1 MKSTRRLLAILFL
14 LISLMAFY
22 YTINNYEKVT
32 SIVNNIVRKYSKNNV
47 IVPKESYNHRVY
59 LYKTVSETDN
69 FEPHSIDDIKKIY
82 YTVLNNGW
90 DTFTFYC
97 PYEYKSCVDDVKMIA
112 NSTHD
117 TFISLINNYVSPLNS
132 YKRYNTVIIDDN
144 KVVLTIEKLYTDEEI
159 KELNNY
165 LDEYFK
171 VNSFN
176 TTKATKKDIEKI
188 HDFLIDKITYDVNY
202 EKTSEITDSNKATGA
217 LFNGIALCSGY
228 SDAFG
233 LFLDRI
239 NVPNFKINSDEHE
252 WTMVY
257 YDNEWKHIDITWDDD
272 EVNKNNNRNFFLINT
287 AELFMKDTEEHNFNN
302 NTYLEIK

>member
-165 LDEYFK
+165 LDESFK

-188 HDFLIDKITYDVNY
+188 HDFLIDKRTYDVNY

-287 AELFMKDTEEHNFNN
+287 AELFKKDTEEHNFNN

>member
-97 PYEYKSCVDDVKMIA
+97 PYEYESCVDDVKMIA

-188 HDFLIDKITYDVNY
+188 HDFLINRITYDVNY
-202 EKTSEITDSNKATGA
+202 EKTNEITDSNKATGA

-287 AELFMKDTEEHNFNN
+287 AELFKKDTEEHNFNN

>member
-287 AELFMKDTEEHNFNN
+287 AELFKKDTEEHNFNN

>member
-97 PYEYKSCVDDVKMIA
+97 PYEYESCVDDVKMIA

-176 TTKATKKDIEKI
+176 KTKATKKDIEKI

-287 AELFMKDTEEHNFNN
+287 AELFKKDTEEHNFNN

>member
-1 MKSTRRLLAILFL
+1 
-14 LISLMAFY
+14 
-22 YTINNYEKVT
+22 
-32 SIVNNIVRKYSKNNV
+32 
-47 IVPKESYNHRVY
+47 
-59 LYKTVSETDN
+59 
-69 FEPHSIDDIKKIY
+69 
-82 YTVLNNGW
+82 
-90 DTFTFYC
+90 
-97 PYEYKSCVDDVKMIA
+97 MIA

-257 YDNEWKHIDITWDDD
+257 YDNEWKQIDITWDDD

-287 AELFMKDTEEHNFNN
+287 AELFKKDTEEHNFNN